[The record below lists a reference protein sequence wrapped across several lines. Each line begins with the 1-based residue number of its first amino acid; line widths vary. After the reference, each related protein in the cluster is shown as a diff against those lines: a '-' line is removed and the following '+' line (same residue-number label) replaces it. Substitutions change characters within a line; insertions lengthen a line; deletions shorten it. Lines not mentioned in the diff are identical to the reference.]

1 MIDEKT
7 PEELVN
13 DIRDA
18 CAALGWDISMNDSN
32 SGIDGLIIG
41 RSEYVADVIIQ
52 LDDADEYSIYESG
65 RVDMS
70 LQ

>member
-1 MIDEKT
+1 MKEKT

-18 CAALGWDISMNDSN
+18 CAALGWDISMNDTN
-32 SGIDGLIIG
+32 SAIDGLIIG
-41 RSEYVADVIIQ
+41 RSEYVADVVSQ
-52 LDDADEYSIYESG
+52 LDDADDYSIYESG
-65 RVDMS
+65 NVDVG